1 IKIGDGLYAKDKTQA
16 VLPARRI
23 SRDLRRP
30 GSIAASRRSIGY
42 IRRRVRHIRRGDR
55 PLPHLKKEDMKF
67 AKALFLIAGIYGL
80 LVLAP
85 QYFLEEKN
93 GRDFPPVITHPEYY
107 YGFVGVAIAW
117 QIVFLILSRDPV
129 RYRPIM
135 LAAVVEK
142 ASYAIATMILYL
154 KGRTGP

>member
-1 IKIGDGLYAKDKTQA
+1 M
-16 VLPARRI
+16 
-23 SRDLRRP
+23 
-30 GSIAASRRSIGY
+30 
-42 IRRRVRHIRRGDR
+42 R
-55 PLPHLKKEDMKF
+55 PLLVHSSSKARADEPGRVHNFEKENMKF
-67 AKALFLIAGIYGL
+67 ARVLYLVAGIYGL

-93 GRDFPPVITHPEYY
+93 GRDFPPAITHPEYY

-135 LAAVVEK
+135 PAAVVEK

-154 KGRTGP
+154 QGRTGAVILGTGMIDLTFGALFLLAYVKTRGESRKWQ

>member
-1 IKIGDGLYAKDKTQA
+1 
-16 VLPARRI
+16 
-23 SRDLRRP
+23 
-30 GSIAASRRSIGY
+30 
-42 IRRRVRHIRRGDR
+42 
-55 PLPHLKKEDMKF
+55 MKF

-93 GRDFPPVITHPEYY
+93 GRNFPPVITHPEYY
-107 YGFVGVAIAW
+107 YGFVRVAIAW

-154 KGRTGP
+154 KGRTGPVILGTGIIDLAFGALFLLAYAKTRGEPRK

>member
-1 IKIGDGLYAKDKTQA
+1 
-16 VLPARRI
+16 
-23 SRDLRRP
+23 
-30 GSIAASRRSIGY
+30 
-42 IRRRVRHIRRGDR
+42 
-55 PLPHLKKEDMKF
+55 MKF
-67 AKALFLIAGIYGL
+67 AKNLFLVAGIYGL

-85 QYFLEEKN
+85 QYLLEEKT
-93 GRDFPPVITHPEYY
+93 GRDFPPSITHPEYY

-142 ASYAIATMILYL
+142 FSYAIATIILYL
-154 KGRTGP
+154 QGRTGTVILGTGMIDLVLGALFLLAYARTRGVSGK

>member
-1 IKIGDGLYAKDKTQA
+1 
-16 VLPARRI
+16 
-23 SRDLRRP
+23 
-30 GSIAASRRSIGY
+30 
-42 IRRRVRHIRRGDR
+42 
-55 PLPHLKKEDMKF
+55 MKF
-67 AKALFLIAGIYGL
+67 SRVLFFVAGIYGL
-80 LVLAP
+80 LALAP

-107 YGFVGVAIAW
+107 YGFLGVAIAW

-142 ASYAIATMILYL
+142 ATYAIATMILYL
-154 KGRTGP
+154 QGRTGMLILGTGIIDLAFGALFILAYARTRGESRK

>member
-1 IKIGDGLYAKDKTQA
+1 MAM
-16 VLPARRI
+16 
-23 SRDLRRP
+23 
-30 GSIAASRRSIGY
+30 
-42 IRRRVRHIRRGDR
+42 R
-55 PLPHLKKEDMKF
+55 PLLIHFSSKARADEPRRLLHLEKEDMKF
-67 AKALFLIAGIYGL
+67 AKALFLVAGIYGL
-80 LVLAP
+80 LALVP

-93 GRDFPPVITHPEYY
+93 GRDFPPAITHPEYY

-142 ASYAIATMILYL
+142 ASYGIATIILYL
-154 KGRTGP
+154 QGRTVTVILGTGIIDLAFGALFLLAYVKTRGDSRK

>member
-1 IKIGDGLYAKDKTQA
+1 
-16 VLPARRI
+16 
-23 SRDLRRP
+23 
-30 GSIAASRRSIGY
+30 
-42 IRRRVRHIRRGDR
+42 
-55 PLPHLKKEDMKF
+55 MKF
-67 AKALFLIAGIYGL
+67 ARYTFLVAGIYGL
-80 LVLAP
+80 LALVP

-93 GRDFPPVITHPEYY
+93 GRDFPPSITHPEYY

-142 ASYAIATMILYL
+142 ASYAIATIILYL
-154 KGRTGP
+154 QGRTGAVILGTGMIDLTFGALFLLAYVKTRGESRKWQ

>member
-1 IKIGDGLYAKDKTQA
+1 
-16 VLPARRI
+16 
-23 SRDLRRP
+23 
-30 GSIAASRRSIGY
+30 
-42 IRRRVRHIRRGDR
+42 
-55 PLPHLKKEDMKF
+55 MKF
-67 AKALFLIAGIYGL
+67 AKVLFLVAGIYGL
-80 LVLAP
+80 LALAP

-93 GRDFPPVITHPEYY
+93 GRDFPPAITHPEYF

-142 ASYAIATMILYL
+142 ASYAIAVIILYL
-154 KGRTGP
+154 QGRTGMLILGTGIIDMALGALFLLAYVVTRDESRK